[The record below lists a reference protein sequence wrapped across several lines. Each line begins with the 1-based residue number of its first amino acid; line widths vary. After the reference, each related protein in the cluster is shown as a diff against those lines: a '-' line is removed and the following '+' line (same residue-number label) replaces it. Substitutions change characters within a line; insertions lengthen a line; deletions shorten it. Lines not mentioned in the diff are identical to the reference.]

1 MSVVYDQDTDPQ
13 AVIDAARCGFAFAVQ
28 AIRDNDLRASDGLL
42 DSMQQTF
49 DDLHAIASTLVGCI
63 VEPS

>member
-28 AIRDNDLRASDGLL
+28 AIRDNDLRASDRLL
-42 DSMQQTF
+42 DSMQATF
-49 DDLHAIASTLVGCI
+49 DNLARIAKAV
-63 VEPS
+63 VA